1 MDKLLLNPIRLKIIS
16 TLLGVSSCDFNHLQK
31 VTESSKGNLSV
42 QLKKLEESNYISIS
56 KSFKNNYPNTSCSI
70 TKLGS
75 KRLKNFLSLLCPLE
89 NKKV

>member
-42 QLKKLEESNYISIS
+42 QLKKLEVSKYILIT

-75 KRLKNFLSLLCPLE
+75 KKFEDFFKSLMSLR
-89 NKKV
+89 K

>member
-16 TLLGVSSCDFNHLQK
+16 SLLGVSSCDFNHLQK

-56 KSFKNNYPNTSCSI
+56 KSFKNNYPNTSCSV

-75 KRLKNFLSLLCPLE
+75 KRFEEFFKSLMSLK
-89 NKKV
+89 K

>member
-16 TLLGVSSCDFNHLQK
+16 TLLGVTSCDFNYLQK

>member
-42 QLKKLEESNYISIS
+42 QLKKLEESNYILII
-56 KSFKNNYPNTSCSI
+56 KCFKNNYPNTSCSI

-75 KRLKNFLSLLCPLE
+75 QRFEEFFKALISLR
-89 NKKV
+89 KK

>member
-42 QLKKLEESNYISIS
+42 QLKKLEDSKYILIS

-75 KRLKNFLSLLCPLE
+75 KRFEDFFKLLMSLR
-89 NKKV
+89 K

>member
-42 QLKKLEESNYISIS
+42 QLKKLEESNYIPIS
-56 KSFKNNYPNTSCSI
+56 NSFKNNDPNTSCSI
-70 TKLGS
+70 TKVC
-75 KRLKNFLSLLCPLE
+75 SL
-89 NKKV
+89 

>member
-42 QLKKLEESNYISIS
+42 QLKKLEDSKYILIS
-56 KSFKNNYPNTSCSI
+56 KSFKNNYPNTSCSL
-70 TKLGS
+70 TRHGS
-75 KRLKNFLSLLCPLE
+75 KKFEEFFKSLMSLR
-89 NKKV
+89 K

>member
-31 VTESSKGNLSV
+31 VTKSSKGNLSV
-42 QLKKLEESNYISIS
+42 QLKKLEVSKYILIT

-70 TKLGS
+70 TNLGS
-75 KRLKNFLSLLCPLE
+75 KRFEEFFKSLMSLR
-89 NKKV
+89 K

>member
-16 TLLGVSSCDFNHLQK
+16 TLMSASSCDFNHLQR

-42 QLKKLEESNYISIS
+42 QIKKLEDSNYISIS

-70 TKLGS
+70 TNLGS
-75 KRLKNFLSLLCPLE
+75 KRFEEFFKSLMSRR
-89 NKKV
+89 K

>member
-1 MDKLLLNPIRLKIIS
+1 
-16 TLLGVSSCDFNHLQK
+16 LGVSSCDFNHLQK

-42 QLKKLEESNYISIS
+42 QLKKLEESKYILIS

-75 KRLKNFLSLLCPLE
+75 KRFEEFFKSLMSLR
-89 NKKV
+89 K

>member
-42 QLKKLEESNYISIS
+42 QLKKLEVSKYILIT

-70 TKLGS
+70 TNLGS
-75 KRLKNFLSLLCPLE
+75 KRFEDFFKSLMSLR
-89 NKKV
+89 K

>member
-42 QLKKLEESNYISIS
+42 QLKKLEDSKYILIT

-75 KRLKNFLSLLCPLE
+75 KKFEDFFKSLMSLR
-89 NKKV
+89 K